1 MTDEKQKQKKFNEI
15 SGCIAEL
22 NDSDKYC
29 NITILVGHQTI
40 RPISLSIKKTLFDEV
55 IKKHSVG
62 DIVTC
67 RFFLS
72 SNKKGEKWFTNAN
85 ILSIE

>member
-1 MTDEKQKQKKFNEI
+1 MTHEKQKQTKFNQI

-29 NITILVGHQTI
+29 NITILVGHQTV
-40 RPISLSIKKTLFDEV
+40 RSVNLSIKKTLFDEV
-55 IKKHSVG
+55 AKKHSIG
-62 DIVTC
+62 DIVTL